1 MLPEVFKIE
10 ISQLEYCRLLSLAP
24 TYSLIRKK
32 IRIKYFFYVS
42 FIKVCDLV
50 PRLLQTGGKM

>member
-10 ISQLEYCRLLSLAP
+10 ISQLEYRRLLSLLP
-24 TYSLIRKK
+24 TCSLACKK

-42 FIKVCDLV
+42 FVKVCDLV